1 MVEVMT
7 ELITAIAI
15 AFLLGC
21 FLVFSYTLFAE

>member
-7 ELITAIAI
+7 GVITAIAI

-21 FLVFSYTLFAE
+21 FAVFSYTLFTE